1 MIEIKCSDFLINEY
15 RGGVIKRHIAILLI
29 CRCRD
34 RMVVGLQLPVQ
45 SVPITTINVSSN
57 RASLS
62 IKLFNPYFKS
72 NMLVMYMI

>member
-1 MIEIKCSDFLINEY
+1 MLDFLIGEY
-15 RGGVIKRHIAILLI
+15 RDGVIKRHIAILLI

-57 RASLS
+57 RARRCERGVKHHST
-62 IKLFNPYFKS
+62 NPE
-72 NMLVMYMI
+72 LI